1 MGGPCFPNEWREEEV
16 SASVKVEPLETMCKQ
31 VRSSD
36 SESAE
41 WLQYVLAFSAF
52 ALIALA
58 LVSGKIKTRQAAI
71 EQQFHGIQQMQ
82 QSGGANSE
90 QPLKS
95 PDEIPARITLR
106 PLMLILGVVLGLAW
120 LGLIVRKVRRRNVV
134 RRTTDEREPDH
145 DRCGQ
150 TSCDAGDRR

>member
-1 MGGPCFPNEWREEEV
+1 
-16 SASVKVEPLETMCKQ
+16 MCKQ

>member
-1 MGGPCFPNEWREEEV
+1 MGDPCFPNERREEEV
-16 SASVKVEPLETMCKQ
+16 SASGKVEPLETMCKQ

-58 LVSGKIKTRQAAI
+58 LVSGKFKTRQAAI

-90 QPLKS
+90 KRLKS
-95 PDEIPARITLR
+95 PDELPARITLR

-120 LGLIVRKVRRRNVV
+120 LGLIVRKVRRRDVARV
-134 RRTTDEREPDH
+134 TADERESDH
-145 DRCGQ
+145 DDCGQ
-150 TSCDAGDRR
+150 TPGDAENHR